1 MYEFLD
7 EEVVQELKQEGYTE
21 EDIEEYIRQEVEKD
35 KNKKYKELD
44 EVKITYFVFLLGLVG
59 VDAFKNKVEEIIKKP
74 NRDYSKVK
82 KMIKDIN
89 PEYASKVFKKPNIKD
104 IEKLKF
110 DISSF
115 NETKARD
122 KYIRIIT
129 NYYGKSL
136 GTIKKADINK
146 AEYLLKKVSKFDKVE
161 KVVPYYDKKGR
172 IVAYH
177 DIASYNSM
185 VYNTNLTNSVWNETL
200 QNAIDTGNDL
210 VYVPGHYGSCPY
222 CAPYEDMIYSITGA
236 NPMYTLLQE
245 AIDGGLKHPNC
256 KHPIENYNSEVMTS
270 PSVSTTPEVYN
281 TMQKI
286 NSLELKKQRLL
297 VDKKAYKYIAKQEG
311 TGYDEIDKV
320 NQKIRKVNQALR
332 EQKSILKSYK

>member
-7 EEVVQELKQEGYTE
+7 EEVVKELKQEGYTE

-35 KNKKYKELD
+35 KRNKYKELD
-44 EVKITYFVFLLGLVG
+44 EVKLTYFVFLLGLVG
-59 VDAFKNKVEEIIKKP
+59 VDTFKNKIEEIIKKP

-89 PEYASKVFKKPNIKD
+89 PEYASKVFKNPNIKD

-110 DISSF
+110 DISSL

-122 KYIRIIT
+122 KYIRVIT

-136 GTIKKADINK
+136 GTIKMADINK
-146 AEYLLKKVSKFDKVE
+146 AEYLLNKVSKFDKVE
-161 KVVPYYDKKGR
+161 KVVPYYNKKGQV
-172 IVAYH
+172 VAYH

-200 QNAIDTGNDL
+200 DNAIETNNDL

-222 CAPYEDMIYSITGA
+222 CAPYEDRIYSITGA
-236 NPMYTLLQE
+236 NAMYPLLQE

-256 KHPIENYNSEVMTS
+256 KHPIENYNSEVPTT
-270 PSVSTTPEVYN
+270 PSISTPPEVYN
-281 TMQKI
+281 TLQKI
-286 NSLELKKQRLL
+286 NSLELKRDRLI
-297 VDKKAYKYIAKQEG
+297 VDKKAYKHIAKEEG
-311 TGYDEIDKV
+311 IGYEEIDKV
-320 NQKIRKVNQALR
+320 NQKLRKVNQALR

>member
-82 KMIKDIN
+82 KMINEIN
-89 PEYASKVFKKPNIKD
+89 PEYSSKVFKEPNIKD
-104 IEKLKF
+104 IESLKF
-110 DISSF
+110 KISSL

-200 QNAIDTGNDL
+200 DNAIETGNDL
-210 VYVPGHYGSCPY
+210 VYVPGHFGSCPY
-222 CAPYEDMIYSITGA
+222 CLPYEDRVYSLTGA
-236 NPMYTLLQE
+236 NPIYPNIQVAL
-245 AIDGGLKHPNC
+245 DGGLKHPNC
-256 KHPIENYNSEVMTS
+256 KHPIENYSSEIKTT
-270 PSVSTTPEVYN
+270 PSVSSPPEVYN
-281 TMQKI
+281 SLQKI
-286 NSLELKKQRLL
+286 NALELKKSRLKT
-297 VDKKAYKYIAKQEG
+297 DKAIYKELG
-311 TGYDEIDKV
+311 SYDDIDKV
-320 NQKIRKVNQALR
+320 NQKIRKINQNIK
-332 EQKSILKSYK
+332 EQKSILKQYK

>member
-7 EEVVQELKQEGYTE
+7 SETVKQLEQEGYTA
-21 EDIEEYIRQEVEKD
+21 EDIEEYIRSEVDKD

-44 EVKITYFVFLLGLVG
+44 DVKLTYFVFLLGLVG
-59 VDAFKNKVEEIIKKP
+59 VDAFKNKIEKIIKKP

-82 KMIKDIN
+82 KMINEIN
-89 PEYASKVFKKPNIKD
+89 PESSSDIFKKPNIQRIKD
-104 IEKLKF
+104 LMF

-115 NETKARD
+115 DENKARD
-122 KYIRIIT
+122 KYIRVIT
-129 NYYGKSL
+129 NYYSKSL

-146 AEYLLKKVSKFDKVE
+146 AEYLLNKVSKYDKVE
-161 KVVPYYDKKGR
+161 KVVPYYNKKGE

-200 QNAIDTGNDL
+200 QNAIDTENDL
-210 VYVPGHYGSCPY
+210 VYVPGHFGSCPY
-222 CAPYEDMIYSITGA
+222 CAPYEDRIYSISGA
-236 NPMYTLLQE
+236 NELYPPLQE
-245 AIDGGLKHPNC
+245 ALDGGLKHPNC
-256 KHPIENYNSEVMTS
+256 KHPIENYDSEILTTES
-270 PSVSTTPEVYN
+270 ISTPPEVYD
-281 TMQKI
+281 TLQKI
-286 NSLELKKQRLL
+286 NALELKKDRLIIN
-297 VDKKAYKYIAKQEG
+297 KKVYRHIAKEEG
-311 TGYDEIDKV
+311 VGYDEIDKV

>member
-104 IEKLKF
+104 IESLKF
-110 DISSF
+110 KISNL

-200 QNAIDTGNDL
+200 DNAIKTNNDL
-210 VYVPGHYGSCPY
+210 VYVPGHAGSCPY
-222 CAPYEDMIYSITGA
+222 CQPYEDRIYSITGA
-236 NPMYTLLQE
+236 NPMYPLLQE

-256 KHPIENYNSEVMTS
+256 KHPIESYNSEVMTT
-270 PSVSTTPEVYN
+270 PSVSTTPEYYN
-281 TMQKI
+281 TLQKI
-286 NSLELKKQRLL
+286 NALNLKKNRLKT
-297 VDKKAYKYIAKQEG
+297 DKSIYKELGSYE
-311 TGYDEIDKV
+311 DVDKV
-320 NQKIRKVNQALR
+320 NQKIRKINQNIR